1 MNKYFVAYN
10 WYTVSESGISNTFIF
25 YDKSI
30 EYADDIIKIRN
41 NIESDYI
48 KQKNC
53 NVNISIINIIKLPI

>member
-1 MNKYFVAYN
+1 MNKYFVSYN
-10 WYTVSESGISNTFIF
+10 WCTVSESGTGNTIIS

-30 EYADDIIKIRN
+30 KHGDDIIKIREC
-41 NIESDYI
+41 IESDAI

>member
-10 WYTVSESGISNTFIF
+10 WYTVSESGIDNTIIS
-25 YDKSI
+25 YNKSI
-30 EYADDIIKIRN
+30 AHGDDIIKIKECV
-41 NIESDYI
+41 ESDFI

>member
-10 WYTVSESGISNTFIF
+10 WYTVSESGIDNTIIS

-30 EYADDIIKIRN
+30 EYGDDIIKIRAC
-41 NIESDYI
+41 IESNSI
-48 KQKNC
+48 KKKNC

>member
-1 MNKYFVAYN
+1 MNKYFVVYK
-10 WYTVSESGISNTFIF
+10 WCTVSESGIGNTFIF

-30 EYADDIIKIRN
+30 ERGDDIIKIRN
-41 NIESDYI
+41 YIESDCI

>member
-10 WYTVSESGISNTFIF
+10 WCTVSESGISNTIIF
-25 YDKSI
+25 YDKNI
-30 EYADDIIKIRN
+30 EHGDDIIKIRDC
-41 NIESDYI
+41 IESDYI

>member
-10 WYTVSESGISNTFIF
+10 WCTVSESGIGNTFIF
-25 YDKSI
+25 YDKNI

-41 NIESDYI
+41 YIESDSI

>member
-10 WYTVSESGISNTFIF
+10 WCTVSESGIGNTIIS

-30 EYADDIIKIRN
+30 AHDDDIIKIKEY
-41 NIESDYI
+41 IECNSI
-48 KQKNC
+48 KKKNC